1 MKKSVLK
8 SSNQKETRLKGKM
21 ISGAAYLAIGGVV
34 AKLIGALYRIPLT
47 NILGAQG
54 MGMYQ
59 LVFPVYALFMTIST
73 AGIPTA
79 LSRLVAEKRANG
91 EPAKKYLFACMLTLG
106 VLSVIGAIL
115 VCALSKYIAIW
126 QGNADTQSGYF
137 IIAPAI
143 ILVGFIAG
151 FRGWFQGELQML
163 PTAISNVIEQVVKLG
178 VGIGLAVALSSRG
191 VMSAVNG
198 ALLGVTV
205 AEACALVY
213 LFVTYLV
220 RSKHAKKEKF
230 DASKQDAQALFRVA
244 FPIAIVSIL
253 MPLSSFFDSVIIV
266 NTLKS
271 SGLSE
276 AVATAQ
282 YGLMSGPVSS
292 LVNVPIVVIMSLA
305 VAIVPSVSASRVTRD
320 INSILLK
327 SKLSIKLTYLVG
339 IPSAFF
345 FAVFAR
351 MILKLIYPSLSET
364 ELNVAVNLLRIVS
377 ANVVLVSSMQIYV
390 SLLQALD
397 RTKMAVLSLVFA
409 IVVKIVLSIVLIRY
423 MGILGAGVAS
433 VAMSAVAFLG
443 VNVSYFKIC
452 GIHLEK
458 NVAINLLC
466 GVIMALSGIA
476 VAKLIPNAIVALV
489 VGFLVCCLVYVFI
502 ALLFGLIERGEIR
515 YYPFSKLIA
524 KLHRAIR
531 FWEYKN
537 EDN

>member
-1 MKKSVLK
+1 MKKNTVV
-8 SSNQKETRLKGKM
+8 SNKDSRKLRGRM
-21 ISGAAYLAIGGVV
+21 ISGAAVLAIGGVLS
-34 AKLIGALYRIPLT
+34 KLIGALYRIPLT

-59 LVFPVYALFMTIST
+59 LVFPVYALFMTLST

-79 LSRLVAEKRANG
+79 LSRIVAEKKALG
-91 EPAKKYLFACMLTLG
+91 EPSKKYLTACMLTLG
-106 VLSVIGAIL
+106 ALSVISAML
-115 VCALSKYIAIW
+115 VCALSKYIATW
-126 QGNADTQSGYF
+126 QGNEATQSGYF
-137 IIAPAI
+137 IIAPSI

-151 FRGWFQGELQML
+151 FRGWFQGELFML
-163 PTAISNVIEQVVKLG
+163 PTAVSNVIEQVVKLG
-178 VGIGLAVALSSRG
+178 VGIGLAIALKPRG
-191 VMSAVNG
+191 VMWSVNG

-205 AEACALVY
+205 AEVVALLY

-220 RSKHAKKEKF
+220 RGKKLQQEKLRISKSEAKGLL
-230 DASKQDAQALFRVA
+230 SVA
-244 FPIAIVSIL
+244 FPIAIVAIL
-253 MPLSSFFDSVIIV
+253 MPLSSFFDSIIIV

-271 SGLSE
+271 SGVGE

-282 YGLMSGPVSS
+282 YGLLSGPVSS
-292 LVNVPIVVIMSLA
+292 LVNLPVVVIMSLA
-305 VAIVPSVSASRVTRD
+305 VAIVPSVSASRVSRD
-320 INSILLK
+320 IDAVLLK
-327 SKLSIKLTYLVG
+327 SRLSIKLTYLVG

-345 FAVFAR
+345 FAVFADK
-351 MILKLIYPSLSET
+351 ILKLIYPTLSQT
-364 ELNVAVNLLRIVS
+364 ELQTAINLLRIVS
-377 ANVVLVSSMQIYV
+377 ANVVFISSMQIYV

-397 RTKMAVLSLVFA
+397 KTKMAVLSLVLA
-409 IVVKIVLSIVLIRY
+409 IIVKIVLSVVLIRY
-423 MGILGAGVAS
+423 IGILGGAVAS

-443 VNVSYFKIC
+443 VDISYFKIC

-476 VAKLIPNAIVALV
+476 VAQLVKNSLVSLI
-489 VGFLVCCLVYVFI
+489 VGFLVCCFTYVFV
-502 ALLFGLIERGEIR
+502 ALLFGLVEKGEIR